1 MFTGLVEALGNI
13 TSIEKAANGM
23 RLSMRPSTD
32 MEAGIG
38 DSIAVNGVCL
48 TATTDKKD
56 IVFDVSPETMQSTN
70 LGGLKVNQKVNLE
83 RALRLSD
90 RLGGHMVTG
99 HVDAVGKIREKRREG
114 EYTFYTFEA
123 PSEILRYIVKKGS
136 VAIDG
141 ISLTVTGL
149 DSRSFSVAIIPHT
162 LTATNIGGKD
172 KGDTVNIEIDIIGK
186 YVEKFLLN
194 ADNKKGLGELLRENG
209 FTG

>member
-1 MFTGLVEALGNI
+1 MEK
-13 TSIEKAANGM
+13 TSNGM
-23 RLSMRPSTD
+23 RLSMKPSTD
-32 MEAGIG
+32 MEVQIG

-56 IVFDVSPETMQSTN
+56 IIFDVSPETMRSTN
-70 LGGLKVNQKVNLE
+70 LGELKVNQKVNLE

-99 HVDAVGKIREKRREG
+99 HVDAVGKIRERRPEG

-123 PSEILRYIVKKGS
+123 PSEILKYIVKKGS

-149 DSRSFSVAIIPHT
+149 DSSSFSVAIIPHT
-162 LTATNIGGKD
+162 LTATNLGDKK

-186 YVEKFLLN
+186 YVEKLLGN
-194 ADNKKGLGELLRENG
+194 AGNKKDLGSLLKESG
-209 FTG
+209 FTD

>member
-13 TSIEKAANGM
+13 TSIEKTSNGM
-23 RLSMRPSTD
+23 RLSMKPSTD
-32 MEAGIG
+32 MEVRIG

-56 IVFDVSPETMQSTN
+56 IIFDVSPETMQSTN

-99 HVDAVGKIREKRREG
+99 HVDAAGKIREKKREG

-194 ADNKKGLGELLRENG
+194 ADNKKDFGELLREKG